1 MRTCLFSV
9 LVIGVVLSVSASAVK
24 AQEPKPLFRS
34 EVITKSTP
42 NHSLPV
48 AVDIRGLKQLYLVV
62 DDGGNGFSHDWADWA
77 DAKLIGPKGQL
88 ALSSLPPAM
97 ATSGWG
103 SVQMN
108 RNCEGR
114 PLRINGRAFDSG
126 IGTHANSIVG
136 FELPPGYEKFEAVV
150 GLDEGGTNQ
159 PGGDNASVRFAVY
172 SQKPK
177 GTAAGAGGSRDP
189 EDAVSGLDV
198 ADGLEAKLFAAEPQ
212 LLSLTNLDVDHRGRV
227 WACEVVN
234 YRGHNGERP
243 EGDRILICTDTD
255 GDGASDEIKVYYQ
268 GRDIDSAMGICV
280 LGNKVI
286 VSCSPNIW
294 LFTDENGDD
303 VPDKKELLFSK
314 TGSAQHDHAAHSFV
328 FGPDGKLY
336 WNFGNE
342 GHAVHDAAGNPLK
355 DKLGNEVVARG
366 KPYWGGMVFRC
377 NPDGSELEV
386 LGHNFRNNYEAAVDS
401 FGALWQSDNDDDGN
415 RGVRINFVM
424 EYGNYGY
431 LEERTGAGWQGQRTG
446 IEHDIPR
453 RHWHQ
458 DDPGVVPNLLV
469 TGGGSPTGITVYEG
483 ELLPEPF
490 RNQMLHCDAGP
501 NVVRSYAVA
510 PVGGGFR
517 VTAVNNLLLGAR
529 DNWFRPADVAVAPDG
544 SLFVSDWYD
553 PGVGGH
559 GMGDTARGR
568 LFRVAPPGARYDIP
582 QYDLSTPRGAVVA
595 LRNPCQSVRYLAW
608 QALNKFGPEATEA
621 LTQMAGDP
629 NPRYRARALWL
640 LSQVPGRASEALSAA
655 ATDADENVRAMTAR
669 MARRHPQL
677 LGEWLAMLMEDS
689 SDMVRREAAIALRD
703 YPREDAPIIW
713 AELAARHR
721 RGDRWYLEALGIA
734 AEGRWNECLAAW
746 RELVGD
752 QWNSPAG
759 QDIVWRS
766 RGDKSSELIAQLLQD
781 PGLDG
786 VQVLRL
792 FRALDFQPAEQR
804 AAAMRQLALTMERRA
819 EQPQVIAPLFLL
831 ELAARTPEF
840 VSLEVPELRKSLG
853 EYLKTT
859 ASDDEFVEWAE
870 RLQLGGLG
878 ERLLETI
885 LNAGNDRNRLAAA
898 TRRLI
903 ESGGV
908 ELLLAK
914 FLTVDEP
921 QQVNMVRGLQWSGAQ
936 ESRALLQQLL
946 ENAQASALVR
956 SEIVKSLGRWPAGQ
970 KYMLK
975 RISANDWPDELRFPA
990 ANVLLTSE
998 EPAIRSEAAK
1008 FLSLPASANN
1018 QPLPPLTELLKMQGD
1033 SARGKEVFIN
1043 AGTCA
1048 KCHKVREEGQE
1059 VGPDLSE
1066 VGNKLSVEALYES
1079 ILNPSAGISHSYE
1092 MYSLLT
1098 TDGRTISG
1106 LLVSQTDEEI
1116 VLKDKDAVIHKVPRS
1131 EVDEFAKQQKSLMPE
1146 DLQKQL
1152 TEQQLVDVIEY
1163 LKSLRK

>member
-1 MRTCLFSV
+1 MHTCLCKLFLAGAFFV
-9 LVIGVVLSVSASAVK
+9 VSAFTA
-24 AQEPKPLFRS
+24 AGQEPKPLFRS
-34 EVITKSTP
+34 EVVTKATP
-42 NHSLPV
+42 NHAVPV
-48 AVDIRGLKQLYLVV
+48 SVDIRGLKQIYLVV

-77 DAKLIGPKGQL
+77 DAKLVGPKGQL
-88 ALSSLPPAM
+88 ALSSLKP
-97 ATSGWG
+97 TVTSSGWG

-108 RNCEGR
+108 KNCEGR
-114 PLRINGRAFDSG
+114 PLRISGRAFDSG
-126 IGTHANSIVG
+126 IGVHANSIVG
-136 FELPPGYEKFEAVV
+136 FELPPGYEKFEAMV
-150 GLDEGGTNQ
+150 GLDEGGTSQ
-159 PGGDNASVRFAVY
+159 PGGDNASVRFLVY

-177 GTAAGAGGSRDP
+177 GGSTGAGGSRDSA
-189 EDAVSGLDV
+189 DAVSGLDV

-255 GDGASDEIKVYYQ
+255 GDGASDQVKVYYQ

-294 LFTDENGDD
+294 VFTDENGDD

-342 GHAVHDAAGNPLK
+342 GHAVHDAAGNLLK
-355 DKLGNEVVARG
+355 DKQGNEVSARG

-377 NPDGSELEV
+377 NPDGTELEV

-431 LEERTGAGWQGQRTG
+431 LEERTGAGWQGKRTG
-446 IEHDIPR
+446 MENDIPR

-490 RNQMLHCDAGP
+490 RNQMIHCDAGP

-510 PVGGGFR
+510 PQGGGFR
-517 VTAVNNLLLGAR
+517 VTAVNNVLLGAR

-544 SLFVSDWYD
+544 SLFISDWYD

-568 LFRVAPPGARYDIP
+568 LFRVAPPGARFEIP
-582 QYDLSTPRGAVVA
+582 KYDLSTPAGAVAA

-608 QALNKFGPEATEA
+608 QALHKFGAEATEA
-621 LTQMAGDP
+621 LTQMASDS
-629 NPRYRARALWL
+629 NPRFRARALWL
-640 LSQVPGRASEALSAA
+640 LSLIPGRASEALSAA

-669 MARRHPQL
+669 MARRHPKL
-677 LGEWLAMLMEDS
+677 LGEWLAMLMEDDS
-689 SDMVRREAAIALRD
+689 PMVRREAAIALRD
-703 YPREDAPIIW
+703 YPREDAPVIW

-721 RGDRWYLEALGIA
+721 RGDRWYLEAIGIA
-734 AEGRWNECLAAW
+734 AEGRWNQCLAAW

-752 QWNSPAG
+752 QWTSPAG

-766 RGDKSSELIAQLLQD
+766 RGDKTSEMIAQLLQD
-781 PGLDG
+781 PSLDG
-786 VQVLRL
+786 IQILRL

-804 AAAMRQLALTMERRA
+804 AVAMKQLALQTEQRA
-819 EQPQVIAPLFLL
+819 DQSQGIAPLFLL

-840 VSLEVPELRKSLG
+840 VSLEVPQLRKSLG

-859 ASDDEFVEWAE
+859 APDDEFVEWAAK
-870 RLQLGGLG
+870 LQLGGLG

-885 LNAGNDRNRLAAA
+885 LNSGNDRNRLATA

-908 ELLLAK
+908 ELLMAK
-914 FLTVDEP
+914 FITVEEP
-921 QQVNMVRGLQWSGAQ
+921 QQVNMVRGLQYSGAQ
-936 ESRALLQQLL
+936 ESREMLQQLL
-946 ENAQASALVR
+946 ERGEPSALVK
-956 SEIVKSLGRWPAGQ
+956 SEIVKSLAVWPYGQ
-970 KYMLK
+970 KYMLE
-975 RISANDWPDELRFPA
+975 RIAKGDWPEELRFPA
-990 ANVLLTSE
+990 ANVLLTSNE
-998 EPAIRSEAAK
+998 EAIRTEAAK
-1008 FLSLPASANN
+1008 YLSLPASADNR
-1018 QPLPPLTELLKMQGD
+1018 PLPPLGELLKKQGD

-1048 KCHKVREEGQE
+1048 KCHKVRGEGQE

-1098 TDGRTISG
+1098 GDGRTISG

-1116 VLKDKDAVIHKVPRS
+1116 VLKDKDAVVHKVPRS

-1163 LKSLRK
+1163 LKTLRK